1 MTPDDTIHVL
11 LVDDDTELLETVGT
25 MLRQRDGVIVTTES
39 SVAEAL
45 DTFDES
51 FVDCIVSDYD
61 MPGMDGLDF
70 LTAVRWHSTDVP
82 FIVTTAHGNERV
94 ASEAVRSGATDY
106 IVKEGDWIETL
117 ADHVQSAVV
126 ARAEGKLAHANS
138 RFQRAIDAIDGY
150 GVVMLDR
157 NGHVMTWNGGA
168 TVLTGRPAEDV
179 IGERIHHV
187 FTDAADLDAALIEA
201 RDHGDADLDLQL
213 DRPGGTTLSVGGQLT
228 HVTGPLSEP
237 TYFAA
242 VFHRA
247 CAGAR

>member
-1 MTPDDTIHVL
+1 VTPDETIHVL
-11 LVDDDTELLETVGT
+11 LVDDDEELLTTVGT
-25 MLRQRDGVIVTTES
+25 MLRQHDGVIVSTES
-39 SVAEAL
+39 RVAAAL

-106 IVKEGDWIETL
+106 IVKEGSWIEDL
-117 ADHVQSAVV
+117 VDHVQSAVA

-150 GVVMLDR
+150 AVVMLDR
-157 NGHVMTWNGGA
+157 HGHVMTWNGGA
-168 TVLTGRPAEDV
+168 EALTGRTPADI
-179 IGERIHHV
+179 IGECIHDV
-187 FTDAADLDAALIEA
+187 FADATALDETMDVA
-201 RDHGDADLDLQL
+201 RERGDAPIDLTLA
-213 DRPGGTTLSVGGQLT
+213 RHGGTTSPVTGQLT
-228 HVTGPLSEP
+228 YVAGPLSEP
-237 TYFAA
+237 RYFAA
-242 VFHRA
+242 VFHS
-247 CAGAR
+247 AGE

>member
-1 MTPDDTIHVL
+1 VTPDDTIHVL

-25 MLRQRDGVIVTTES
+25 MLRQRDHIIVTTES
-39 SVAEAL
+39 SVADAL

-106 IVKEGDWIETL
+106 IVKEGNWVETL

-150 GVVMLDR
+150 AVVMLDR
-157 NGHVMTWNGGA
+157 NGHVMTWNEGA
-168 TVLTGRPAEDV
+168 EALTGRAPEDV
-179 IGERIHHV
+179 IGERIHSV
-187 FTDAADLDAALIEA
+187 FTDPDALDAAMEVA
-201 RDHGDADLDLQL
+201 RDRGDAQLDLQL
-213 DRPGGTTLSVGGQLT
+213 ARPGGTTLPIDGQLS
-228 HVTGPLSEP
+228 HVTGQLAEP
-237 TYFAA
+237 TYFGA
-242 VFHRA
+242 VFHQA
-247 CAGAR
+247 SDAAR